1 MFLHVTAMNMKT
13 FPEGALKVSPVGRVY
28 ELSFSVEETI
38 TCLSGAVAHTLPPT
52 TAKSVIVAL
61 VGMGGGVGI
70 GADVDEDVHE

>member
-38 TCLSGAVAHTLPPT
+38 TCLSGAVAHTLSPM
-52 TAKSVIVAL
+52 AKSLITAL
-61 VGMGGGVGI
+61 EGIGGGVGI